1 LYTDRVLTGE
11 RVTILIQSNNTND
24 VSRGSSNKKISLD
37 SQEVKV
43 LDGMRL
49 RKIDNGWLGMYM
61 VYIANMDN
69 GALCRR
75 KI

>member
-24 VSRGSSNKKISLD
+24 VSHGSSNKKISLD

-49 RKIDNGWLGMYM
+49 RKINGGWLGMYM
-61 VYIANMDN
+61 VYIVNMDN